1 MRKMAITSLAALGMM
16 GLSTA
21 AHAQG
26 CILCYTSAAAG
37 GPGVMHALDMGVLAL
52 LIPSLFLFIA
62 IFALI
67 AYRVRVATASE
78 RSAAAAPRLNLST
91 SLLRRMFRQ
100 RRSASAT
107 A

>member
-1 MRKMAITSLAALGMM
+1 MRRMAKMSLAGLGML

-37 GPGVMHALDMGVLAL
+37 GPGAMHALDMGVLAL
-52 LIPSLFLFIA
+52 LIPSLVLFIA

-67 AYRVRVATASE
+67 AYRVRVASAPV
-78 RSAAAAPRLNLST
+78 RSTVVAPRLHLS
-91 SLLRRMFRQ
+91 SSFLRRVFRQ
-100 RRSASAT
+100 RRSVSAT